1 METQVFQ
8 IAPSAAKTWW
18 VYLLMG
24 GTVALTIAAFFF
36 VHYMVKSSLEST
48 FEVAGGGLV
57 IHGGFYGRTVPI
69 HEMRLGE
76 ARRLALGKSAGVSVG
91 FKRNGTNMPGLKSGW
106 FTLKTP
112 QGKEKALLFLTDESK
127 AVYIPTRQGYSMVL
141 SPDDP
146 EAFLEALKRGG

>member
-18 VYLLMG
+18 IYLLMG
-24 GTVALTIAAFFF
+24 GVVVMTVAAFFL
-36 VHYMVKSSLEST
+36 VQYMVKSSLEAT
-48 FEVAGGGLV
+48 FEVGGGNLV
-57 IHGGFYGRTVPI
+57 IHGGFYGRMVPA
-69 HEMRLGE
+69 HDLRLGE
-76 ARRLALGKSAGVSVG
+76 ARRLALGKGTGVSVG

-127 AVYIPTRQGYSMVL
+127 AVYIPTRLGYGMVL

-146 EAFLEALKRGG
+146 EGFLAALKR